1 MYLLK
6 LKQRNLKVLLSVGGY
21 TYSQDGNF
29 NFLTNAAAR
38 ATFVTDAVQLIEDY
52 GFDGIDLDY
61 EYPSTTALGQGFADL
76 YTALR
81 EAFDNL
87 QAQKGDSTPYLLS
100 AAVSA
105 GAANYA
111 YLQVPQMDAAIN
123 YWNLMASRRVLSDA
137 VECSRTLSSGR
148 RTTMLVPG

>member
-29 NFLTNAAAR
+29 AFVTDETAR

-52 GFDGIDLDY
+52 GFDGIDIDY
-61 EYPSTTALGQGFADL
+61 EYPTTTDLGEGFAAL
-76 YTALR
+76 YTSLR
-81 EAFDNL
+81 KAFDDL
-87 QAQKGDSTPYLLS
+87 QTQKGDSTPYLLT

-111 YLQVPQMDAAIN
+111 YLDVPQMDAALD
-123 YWNLMASRRVLSDA
+123 YWNLMVSRIG
-137 VECSRTLSSGR
+137 CSVSLTHFSL
-148 RTTMLVPG
+148 